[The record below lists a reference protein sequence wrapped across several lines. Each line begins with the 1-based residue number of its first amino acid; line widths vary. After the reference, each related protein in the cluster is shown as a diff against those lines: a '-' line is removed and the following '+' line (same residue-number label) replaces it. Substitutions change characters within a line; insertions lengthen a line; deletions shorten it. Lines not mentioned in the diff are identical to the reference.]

1 MLPNWLK
8 YLRREFLTLL
18 IGNQYVPSDETNLFV
33 QAARHTVSL
42 KGDFLEFGV
51 YDGTSFSNAYF
62 AFRKAHLQAAKR
74 WNIEFIR
81 PRMFAFDSFAGLP
94 EIGGMDTSGPFKTGD
109 YAYSES
115 GFLNNL
121 KKNEVDLSVV
131 VTVKGFYNDTLNDA
145 TRKKYDIKKARIIHI
160 DCDLYESAKVVLDFV
175 TPTIQEGTIIIFD
188 DWFQFH
194 GNPDLG
200 EARAFREWLDKN
212 QQFNAVEFMRR
223 LPWSNSFILTY
234 RLQT

>member
-1 MLPNWLK
+1 
-8 YLRREFLTLL
+8 L
-18 IGNQYVPSDETNLFV
+18 I
-33 QAARHTVSL
+33 
-42 KGDFLEFGV
+42 
-51 YDGTSFSNAYF
+51 
-62 AFRKAHLQAAKR
+62 
-74 WNIEFIR
+74 
-81 PRMFAFDSFAGLP
+81 AFDSFSGLP
-94 EIGGMDTSGPFKTGD
+94 KIGNIDKKGPFKKGD
-109 YAYSES
+109 YLCSEEK
-115 GFLNNL
+115 FIETL
-121 KKNEVDLSVV
+121 KDQDLDSERVLI
-131 VTVKGFYNDTLNDA
+131 VKGFYKDTLNEEVQE
-145 TRKKYDIKKARIIHI
+145 KYGLQSARIIHI

-175 TPTIQEGTIIIFD
+175 TPAIQEGTIIIFD